1 MFFMAIVQR
10 PLRADAAR
18 NRARL
23 LAAAKEVFAARGLD
37 ATMDEVARRA
47 GVGVGTAYRRFRN
60 RDDLIAALFEERLD
74 EFMGL
79 LDESLADS
87 DPWRGLS
94 SFLERS
100 MEMQAAD
107 RGFKELLLQ
116 SVEGRE
122 RMLRFRAHIRPL
134 VAELVRR
141 ARDAGALRAD
151 VVEDDVLLVSLMT
164 GAVAEFTS
172 DVEPELWRRALA
184 LLLDGLRA
192 TARPRCR
199 SGRSARSRQTAQWP
213 AGDQGDADHVP
224 LYPPRP
230 GRDPAGPGDHRRLR
244 GVPRPGHAVGAPAH
258 VPDLRPHRLLRQLA
272 RAPRD
277 RCTTARPAIRSS
289 APRSPTRTGASAT
302 RTI

>member
-1 MFFMAIVQR
+1 MFLMAIVQR

-74 EFMGL
+74 EFLDL
-79 LDESLADS
+79 LDQSLADA

-107 RGFKELLLQ
+107 RGFKDLLLQ
-116 SVEGRE
+116 SAEGRE
-122 RMLRFRAHIRPL
+122 RMRVFRAHIRPL

-141 ARDAGALRAD
+141 ARDAGELRAD

-164 GAVAEFTS
+164 GAVNDFAHA
-172 DVEPELWRRALA
+172 VEPQLWRRALA

-192 TARPRCR
+192 RGSTPLPV
-199 SGRSARSRQTAQWP
+199 GPLDVEQ
-213 AGDQGDADHVP
+213 ADRAMAAM
-224 LYPPRP
+224 RP
-230 GRDPAGPGDHRRLR
+230 GRR
-244 GVPRPGHAVGAPAH
+244 
-258 VPDLRPHRLLRQLA
+258 
-272 RAPRD
+272 
-277 RCTTARPAIRSS
+277 
-289 APRSPTRTGASAT
+289 
-302 RTI
+302 

>member
-1 MFFMAIVQR
+1 MYLMAIAQR

-79 LDESLADS
+79 LDESLGDD
-87 DPWRGLS
+87 DPWHGLCA
-94 SFLERS
+94 FLEGS

-116 SVEGRE
+116 SAEGRE
-122 RMLRFRAHIRPL
+122 RMRRFRAHIRPL

-141 ARDAGALRAD
+141 AREAGALRAD

-164 GAVAEFTS
+164 GAVAEFAS
-172 DVEPELWRRALA
+172 DVDPQLWRRSLA

-192 TARPRCR
+192 TGASPLPV
-199 SGRSARSRQTAQWP
+199 GP
-213 AGDQGDADHVP
+213 LDADQADRAMAAW
-224 LYPPRP
+224 RP
-230 GRDPAGPGDHRRLR
+230 GRR
-244 GVPRPGHAVGAPAH
+244 
-258 VPDLRPHRLLRQLA
+258 
-272 RAPRD
+272 
-277 RCTTARPAIRSS
+277 
-289 APRSPTRTGASAT
+289 
-302 RTI
+302 

>member
-1 MFFMAIVQR
+1 MVDSGASNSFASVWIATLTTVTSRIDMIAPSTTTEAMRRTPRSSLSSAAETVGGMGEAAIASQCSDKWRLDLRLWSIISLMAIVER

-60 RDDLIAALFEERLD
+60 RDELIAALFEERLE
-74 EFMGL
+74 EFMAVI
-79 LDESLADS
+79 DESLADD

-116 SVEGRE
+116 SAEGPE
-122 RMLRFRAHIRPL
+122 RMRLFRARIRPM

-141 ARDAGALRAD
+141 AREAGALRAD

-164 GAVAEFTS
+164 GAVADFAHA
-172 DVEPELWRRALA
+172 VEPQLWRRALA

-192 TARPRCR
+192 NNASPLPV
-199 SGRSARSRQTAQWP
+199 GP
-213 AGDQGDADHVP
+213 LDADQADRAMAAW
-224 LYPPRP
+224 RP
-230 GRDPAGPGDHRRLR
+230 GRR
-244 GVPRPGHAVGAPAH
+244 
-258 VPDLRPHRLLRQLA
+258 
-272 RAPRD
+272 
-277 RCTTARPAIRSS
+277 
-289 APRSPTRTGASAT
+289 
-302 RTI
+302 